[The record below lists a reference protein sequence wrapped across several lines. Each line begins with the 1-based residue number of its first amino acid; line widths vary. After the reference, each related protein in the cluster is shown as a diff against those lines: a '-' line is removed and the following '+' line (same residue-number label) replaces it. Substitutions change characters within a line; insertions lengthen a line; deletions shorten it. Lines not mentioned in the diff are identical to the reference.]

1 MADCNREHEY
11 RLDKADER
19 LDKLTD
25 CLNGVTLK
33 TEKIDEATKSAHK
46 RIDEIGEIPHAVL
59 RISLAVENMTE
70 EVKELALTMKGHQK
84 EMNERIEKLE
94 KAPGENAYQLQRQI
108 IITIVLGI
116 VGFALGKW
124 GIKWK
129 INYWD
134 Y

>member
-11 RLDKADER
+11 RLDKTDER

-70 EVKELALTMKGHQK
+70 EVKELAMTMKEHQK
-84 EMNERIEKLE
+84 EMNDRIDTLERNPGQEAYEREKQVKMYILI
-94 KAPGENAYQLQRQI
+94 AVVGV
-108 IITIVLGI
+108 VLGL
-116 VGFALGKW
+116 FFSKLGVKM
-124 GIKWK
+124 
-129 INYWD
+129 
-134 Y
+134 

>member
-1 MADCNREHEY
+1 MADCNREYEY

-108 IITIVLGI
+108 IITIVLAI

-124 GIKWK
+124 GIK
-129 INYWD
+129 
-134 Y
+134 

>member
-1 MADCNREHEY
+1 MELFILIKIKKGEIMADCNREYEY
-11 RLDKADER
+11 RLDKTDER

-84 EMNERIEKLE
+84 LK
-94 KAPGENAYQLQRQI
+94 
-108 IITIVLGI
+108 
-116 VGFALGKW
+116 
-124 GIKWK
+124 
-129 INYWD
+129 
-134 Y
+134 

>member
-1 MADCNREHEY
+1 MADYNREHEY
-11 RLDKADER
+11 RLDKLDER
-19 LDKLTD
+19 MDKLSD
-25 CLNGVTLK
+25 FSNGMNIK
-33 TEKIDEATKSAHK
+33 IEKIDEATKSAHK

-108 IITIVLGI
+108 IITIVLAI

-124 GIKWK
+124 GIK
-129 INYWD
+129 
-134 Y
+134 

>member
-1 MADCNREHEY
+1 MADCNREYEY
-11 RLDKADER
+11 RLDKTDER

-124 GIKWK
+124 GIK
-129 INYWD
+129 
-134 Y
+134 

>member
-1 MADCNREHEY
+1 MADCNREYEY

-108 IITIVLGI
+108 IITIVLSI

-124 GIKWK
+124 GIK
-129 INYWD
+129 
-134 Y
+134 

>member
-70 EVKELALTMKGHQK
+70 EVKELCV
-84 EMNERIEKLE
+84 IS
-94 KAPGENAYQLQRQI
+94 
-108 IITIVLGI
+108 V
-116 VGFALGKW
+116 
-124 GIKWK
+124 
-129 INYWD
+129 
-134 Y
+134 

>member
-11 RLDKADER
+11 RLDKLDER
-19 LDKLTD
+19 MDKLSD
-25 CLNGVTLK
+25 FSNGMNIK
-33 TEKIDEATKSAHK
+33 IEKVDESSKSAHK

-108 IITIVLGI
+108 IITIVLAI

-124 GIKWK
+124 GIK
-129 INYWD
+129 
-134 Y
+134 